1 MSETLIIRLLAKISP
16 AAAIETDA
24 QWLLV
29 DTQGARM
36 GALLQGR
43 LGDATGLAQ
52 GRKVIV
58 LVPGADVLHLNPVLP
73 ALKGN
78 TKLSQIVPY
87 ALEDQLATDVDTLH
101 FALGKRS
108 KLPGTPVVVVSH
120 QSMQAWLAGLHEA
133 GLQIDTLY
141 ADTSLLPEL
150 TDSIVLLIDRGH
162 VSARQNDEPVNT
174 LDVEPLSEALALLLP
189 ATDKPVIIYIAEDEY
204 GTEQSVLDSVR
215 DRAPNLEIKVLPD
228 GVLPLLAQQAVQGHA
243 INLLQGTYTQRIKRA
258 TSLRPWRFAAV
269 MTGALIGMHLLTKG
283 IELWQLH
290 KQEAALDQQ
299 IQATYSQG
307 IPGASPIE
315 PTRAR
320 MAFESRWQ
328 ELQNNNKP
336 DGLMTSL
343 NILSQVMNANAGM
356 QLQELIYRDNNV
368 DMRILAPDR
377 EALER
382 IRQQAQTQG
391 IAAEILTADPQDAKV
406 EGRVQFKP
414 AAGA

>member
-1 MSETLIIRLLAKISP
+1 MSETLIIRLLAKINP
-16 AAAIETDA
+16 GAAIETDA

-58 LVPGADVLHLNPVLP
+58 LVPGADALHLNPVLP

-108 KLPGTPVVVVSH
+108 KLSGTPVVVVSH

-133 GLQIDTLY
+133 GLQSDTLY

-150 TDSIVLLIDRGH
+150 TDSIVLLIDRGRL
-162 VSARQNDEPVNT
+162 SARQNYEPVNT

-189 ATDKPVIIYIAEDEY
+189 ATDKPVTIYIAEDEY

-228 GVLPLLAQQAVQGHA
+228 GVLPLLAQQAIQGHA

-258 TSLRPWRFAAV
+258 TSLRPWRLAAV
-269 MTGALIGMHLLTKG
+269 MTGVLIGMHLLTKG

-299 IQATYSQG
+299 IQVTYSQG

-315 PTRAR
+315 PARAR

-328 ELQNNNKP
+328 ELQDNNKP